1 MRTLRPN
8 SAAVVLLV
16 GLLIIGLIT
25 FFSGSV
31 RSAPTAVDFPTLMQK
46 VDEGQVKDVKIAGQA
61 ITGHYR
67 DDTEFT
73 SVGPEQLEPVYNRLV
88 EHGVTPSFEPK
99 AESGWFLG
107 VIGTVL
113 PIVLMGAM
121 FFWFFR
127 NLQQSNGRAMSFGKA
142 RARMHGESNRRVTFE
157 DVAGIDESKEDLE
170 EIIDFLRDRHK
181 FTRLG
186 GRIPRGVLL
195 MGPPGTGKTLLAK
208 AVAGEA
214 GVPFFS
220 IAGSDFVELYV
231 GVGASRVRDLFEQ
244 GRKNAPC
251 IIFIDEIDAVG
262 RNRGGGAG
270 GGQEEREQTLNQLLV
285 EMDGFEGT
293 EGVIVMAATNRADVL
308 DAALLR
314 PGRFDRRIT
323 VPAPDVRG
331 RLKILQIHT
340 RRTPLGPDV
349 DLDTIA
355 RITPG
360 TSGADLE
367 NLCNEAALLAARHNK
382 KHLEMA
388 DFEKAREKIAMG
400 PERRSMVMP
409 ESEKKMT
416 AYHEAGHAIVAH
428 LLPGYDP
435 VHKVTIVPRGR
446 ALGLTWTVPEEDRHS
461 WSKPGLLKLI
471 VMAMGGRAAE
481 EVALNQ
487 VTGGAQNDIEQA
499 TRIARAMV
507 MDLGMSEDLG
517 PLAWGERQESMFLPG
532 MARVQTYSEHTARR
546 IDQEVRDIV
555 SRAHDAAKRILSL
568 NIHVLH
574 RVAQALIDRETLDRE
589 EFAKIVEEAR
599 PIQIDALDGLQWIGV
614 QPTPA

>member
-1 MRTLRPN
+1 MRTLRLN
-8 SAAVVLLV
+8 SAVIF
-16 GLLIIGLIT
+16 LIIGLAVIGLIT
-25 FFSGSV
+25 YVTNTV
-31 RSAPTAVDFPTLMQK
+31 RTTSTPVDFAVLMQK

-61 ITGHYR
+61 ISGHYR
-67 DDTEFT
+67 DDGEFT

-88 EHGVTPSFEPK
+88 EHGITPSFEQK
-99 AESGWFLG
+99 VDSAWMMTLAGQFVLAILVGG
-107 VIGTVL
+107 VFV
-113 PIVLMGAM
+113 
-121 FFWFFR
+121 WFFR
-127 NLQQSNGRAMSFGKA
+127 NLQASNGRAMSFGKA
-142 RARMHGESNRRVTFE
+142 RARMHGETSRRVTFE

-170 EIIDFLRDRHK
+170 EIIDFLKDRHK

-195 MGPPGTGKTLLAK
+195 MGLPGTGKTLLAR

-220 IAGSDFVELYV
+220 ISGSDFVELYV

-331 RLKILQIHT
+331 RVKILQIHT
-340 RRTPLGPDV
+340 RKTPLGPDV
-349 DLDTIA
+349 DLETIA

-360 TSGADLE
+360 ASGADLE

-382 KHLEMA
+382 KHLEMG

-461 WSKPGLLKLI
+461 WSKPGLIKLI

-481 EVALNQ
+481 EVALNM

-517 PLAWGERQESMFLPG
+517 PLAWGERQESAFLPG
-532 MARVQTYSEHTARR
+532 MQRVQTYSEHTARR
-546 IDQEVRDIV
+546 IDQEIRDIV
-555 SRAHDAAKRILSL
+555 SRAHDAAKNILSL

-589 EFAKIVEEAR
+589 EFAKIVEESR
-599 PIQIDALDGLQWIGV
+599 PIQLTGLDGLQWMGIEGA
-614 QPTPA
+614 PA